1 MTEAKRPLSIVV
13 VGASGDL
20 ARKKVF
26 PALFA
31 LYCQGHLPEHFNVFG
46 FARSAYT
53 DEEFRNRIQENLTCR
68 YVPGESCADRMDEFL
83 ARCSYVSGQYASSD
97 SFLNLFQAMQT
108 VESTPDTNRCFYLA
122 IPPSIFVDVARAIGN
137 AGLVACGTAEPW
149 SRVVIE
155 KPFGRDR
162 ESSDVLTSELAKVF
176 TEEQT
181 YRIDH
186 YLGKEAI
193 QNLMVLRFA
202 NLVFDPIWNRDYID
216 RVCINWK
223 EDIGVEGRGG
233 YFDQYGIIRD
243 VVQNHLLQILALVAM
258 DRPASIAA
266 RHVRDEKI
274 KILTSIGPLTTDH
287 ILIGQYGPGEC
298 EGKAHIGYAEDES
311 VPSDSLTPTYA
322 AAVLRVDN
330 DRWRNVPFIVRA
342 GKALD
347 SRLNEV
353 RVHFKET
360 PDNIFADSPGENLP
374 NEFVVRI
381 QPDEALY
388 LGVTNKE
395 PGLTPTLAHEE
406 LNLRYKAAF
415 DTLIPDAY
423 ECLLLDVID
432 GDKSL
437 FIRADELAA
446 AWDIFTPVLH
456 QLESKRIAPEI
467 YAFGS
472 KEPTGVTDFL
482 TKAKRSVS

>member
-1 MTEAKRPLSIVV
+1 MSDRKHPLSIVV

-20 ARKKVF
+20 ARKKIF

-31 LYCQGHLPEHFNVFG
+31 LYCQGHLPDDFNIFG
-46 FARSAYT
+46 FARSSYT
-53 DEEFRNRIQENLTCR
+53 NEAFRSKIQEKLTCR
-68 YVPGESCADRMDEFL
+68 YVPGESCEDRMTEFL
-83 ARCSYVSGQYASSD
+83 GRCSYVTGQYASEN
-97 SFLNLFQAMQT
+97 SFLDLFQAMQA
-108 VESTPDTNRCFYLA
+108 VEPPRDTNRFFYLA
-122 IPPSIFVDVARAIGN
+122 IPPSIFVDVARAIGDV
-137 AGLVACGTAEPW
+137 GLVSCGTKAPW

-162 ESSDVLTSELAKVF
+162 ATSDELTKELANVF

-233 YFDQYGIIRD
+233 YFDEYGIIRD

-258 DRPASIAA
+258 DRPASITA

-274 KILTSIGPLTTDH
+274 KVLRSIPPLTMDNM
-287 ILIGQYGPGEC
+287 LIGQYGPGEY
-298 EGKAHIGYAEDES
+298 EGKAHIGYVEDES
-311 VPSDSLTPTYA
+311 VTSDSVTPTYA
-322 AAVLRVDN
+322 AAVLHVDN
-330 DRWRNVPFIVRA
+330 DRWRHVPFIVRA

-353 RVHFKET
+353 RVHFKE
-360 PDNIFADSPGENLP
+360 PPVNIFAESPGENLP
-374 NEFVVRI
+374 NELVVRI

-388 LGVTNKE
+388 LAVTNKE
-395 PGLTPTLAHEE
+395 PGLTLALAHEE

-415 DTLIPDAY
+415 DTPIPDAY

-456 QLESKRIAPEI
+456 RIEEERTAPEI
-467 YAFGS
+467 YPFGS
-472 KEPTGVTDFL
+472 AEPAGVQDFL
-482 TKAKRSVS
+482 TKSKRSVL